1 MKKVTKFL
9 SILLLV
15 AMCMSLFGGSA
26 YAVELEGGNTSSSAP
41 TVVNDGVQL
50 NGDDTYLDG
59 GSSSGSTDLE
69 ISEEPTIGG
78 PILKAPLKPPVIS
91 GGEAEING
99 TQYETLEKALA
110 AAKSGDTIKFV
121 NNITSNS
128 PLTISTAVT
137 IDLNGL
143 TWNVNGGLT
152 VNAAVTVTDEGSA
165 KNGQLYMNSAV
176 NVNSTL
182 TFKNI
187 DLYADK
193 GFSVSAYG
201 KVEMK
206 DVHSKGDYNFFKGMN
221 SSQIL
226 IYSGTFEFNPA
237 GFIVPGT
244 IIEEDN
250 GNGAFIVKIDDA
262 STYEASIDGKFY
274 ETLQAA
280 FDAAY
285 NGATVYVI
293 QQTGDNELSDAA
305 LNDSKS
311 IILNLSGEDVVKGNI
326 TVTVG
331 STMTINNGRIGE
343 SVVNYGTLTVG
354 GNAEIANLRVK
365 GGAAYNNG
373 KLDVLNI
380 DNGSFYMSDNNARI
394 GAINVYNKPSLAI
407 SGGTVGNISENTANA
422 PKLVTGGTWGSEN
435 VSGYV
440 AEGYEAKQE
449 RVDEWIV
456 KAKGAAPVVPT
467 PTPGIP
473 TTPPSPTG
481 APVSATIT
489 LDNGDNGTR
498 AYQYN
503 QLGNNNPALRFTANP
518 AGNVTYV
525 TAYTASGAQTLI
537 EGTHYSYNRQ
547 NGQILLYSTY
557 VESIKAQ
564 TVTLYF
570 YFSGETNPAS
580 ATVYVVP
587 YYSLNTS
594 SYTRSSGS
602 AVYFTLS
609 TGSAYGYRYGTSAE
623 FSKAT
628 ALPAGSYSETQSGS
642 YTTLRFT
649 NSFLDSL
656 ANGSYY
662 FFYVLDNNNTRVCMN
677 SGNSALRI
685 SGSGSPV
692 VPPTIDDY
700 MVDYISGIDSWY
712 SGDEKL
718 GFRIQPGIASK
729 GGIAV
734 DGYKVPGEDY
744 VDRGTGLIYLG
755 INYLNDLAT
764 GWHTLTVYYDE
775 MFQNP
780 NRSIQFYV
788 GPSLKAVDT
797 DKHVINSSKDLK
809 FVCSDTIDPKN
820 VRVGSGNGWLEEGN
834 QFTISGNGRYIT
846 LKAKFLNA
854 RTAGETYTLNVKTT
868 SGEWT
873 SCNFRILTTA
883 QAASSPRTGDNSNIG
898 LWLVFMAVSGG
909 AVAVALPKLKK
920 GKD

>member
-26 YAVELEGGNTSSSAP
+26 YALELGGNDSSSAP
-41 TVVNDGVQL
+41 TAEDNGVQL
-50 NGDDTYLDG
+50 NGGDAYLDG
-59 GSSSGSTDLE
+59 GSSANAG
-69 ISEEPTIGG
+69 IGG
-78 PILKAPLKPPVIS
+78 LELGDIDTQSQRPDPVKPVTTGTIQI
-91 GGEAEING
+91 GD
-99 TQYETLEKALA
+99 TQYETLEAALA
-110 AAKSGDTIKFV
+110 AAKANDTIKLTAD
-121 NNITSNS
+121 ITTN
-128 PLTISTAVT
+128 TAVTVSTAVT
-137 IDLNGL
+137 MNI
-143 TWNVNGGLT
+143 NGGLN
-152 VNAAVTVTDEGSA
+152 VNAALTVTDSKSDG
-165 KNGQLYMNSAV
+165 KLYMNSAV
-176 NVNSTL
+176 NVNGYVLTL
-182 TFKNI
+182 NNL
-187 DLYADK
+187 DLYVK
-193 GFSVSAYG
+193 SSLNVYYNG
-201 KVEMK
+201 KIEMK
-206 DVHSKGDYNFFKGMN
+206 SVYNTDFDFYKSGLT
-221 SSQIL
+221 SSQL
-226 IYSGTFEFNPA
+226 VIYSGGFKYNPEGFNA
-237 GFIVPGT
+237 VGT
-244 IIEEDN
+244 VIDSKSDKNGRFLVKVGSEE
-250 GNGAFIVKIDDA
+250 
-262 STYEASIDGKFY
+262 YEASINGTNYK
-274 ETLQAA
+274 TLQAA
-280 FDAAY
+280 FDAAKE
-285 NGATVYVI
+285 NDTVYVLM
-293 QQTGDNELSDAA
+293 QNGDNELSNAA
-305 LNDSKS
+305 LSNSKS
-311 IILNLSGEDVVKGNI
+311 ITLNLNNEIITKGDI
-326 TVTVG
+326 TVNAG
-331 STMTINNGRIGE
+331 STLTIVNGQIN
-343 SVVNYGTLTVG
+343 STVANYGTLTIS
-354 GNAEIANLRVK
+354 GNTEIATLRVK
-365 GGAAYNNG
+365 GGYVYNNG
-373 KLDVLNI
+373 KVTTMNI
-380 DNGSFYMSDNNARI
+380 DDGSVYMSDSNASI
-394 GAINVYNKPSLAI
+394 GTINVYNTPKLYI
-407 SGGTVGNISENTANA
+407 SGGTVTDITANTNA
-422 PKLVTGGTWGSEN
+422 NKTVTGGTWGSEN

-440 AEGYEAKQE
+440 AEGYEAKQQ
-449 RVDEWIV
+449 VIGTWV
-456 KAKGAAPVVPT
+456 VQAKGYVPVTPTPVPSNNPTPAPT
-467 PTPGIP
+467 PTGK
-473 TTPPSPTG
+473 
-481 APVSATIT
+481 PVNATIT
-489 LDNGDNGTR
+489 LDNGTR

-503 QLGNNNPALRFTANP
+503 QFGSSNPALRFTANP
-518 AGNVTYV
+518 AANVTSV
-525 TAYTASGAQTLI
+525 VAYTASGAQTLT

-564 TVTLYF
+564 TVSLYF

-587 YYSLNTS
+587 YYNLSTN
-594 SYTRSSGS
+594 SYTRSSGN
-602 AVYFTLS
+602 AVYFSLS
-609 TGSAYGYRYGTSAE
+609 TGSAHGYRYGTSTD
-623 FSKAT
+623 FSRST
-628 ALPAGSYSETQSGS
+628 ALPASCYSESQSGS

-677 SGNSALRI
+677 SGNALRI

-692 VPPTIDDY
+692 NPPVTDDY

-780 NRSIQFYV
+780 SRSIQFYV
-788 GPSLKAVDT
+788 GPSLKPVDT

-809 FVCSDTIDPKN
+809 FVCSDTIDPNN

>member
-41 TVVNDGVQL
+41 TAVNDGVQFG
-50 NGDDTYLDG
+50 GDDAYLDG
-59 GSSSGSTDLE
+59 GSSSGGSTDLE
-69 ISEEPTIGG
+69 ISEEPTSG
-78 PILKAPLKPPVIS
+78 PILKAPVKPPVTS

-137 IDLNGL
+137 IDLNDL
-143 TWNVNGGLT
+143 PWNVKGGLT
-152 VNAAVTVTDEGSA
+152 VNAAVTVTDKGSA
-165 KNGQLYMNSAV
+165 NDGQLYMNSVV

-206 DVHSKGDYNFFKGMN
+206 DVHSKGDYNFFKDMN

-244 IIEEDN
+244 IIEEN
-250 GNGAFIVKIDDA
+250 NGAFIVKIDEA

-293 QQTGDNELSDAA
+293 QQTGDNKLSDAA
-305 LNDSKS
+305 LNGSKN
-311 IILNLSGEDVVKGNI
+311 IILNLNNEEITAGNI
-326 TVTVG
+326 TVNTG
-331 STMTINNGRIGE
+331 STLTIMNGWIDQSIE
-343 SVVNYGTLTVG
+343 NHGTLTVS
-354 GNAEIANLRVK
+354 GNAKVATLRVN
-365 GGAAYNNG
+365 GGAAYING
-373 KLDVLNI
+373 KVDTLNT
-380 DNGSFYMSDNNARI
+380 DDGSTYMSDSNASI
-394 GAINVYNKPSLAI
+394 GEINVYSKPNLYI
-407 SGGTVGNISENTANA
+407 SGGTVGNISENTTGA
-422 PKLVTGGTWGSEN
+422 PKLVTGGTWGN
-435 VSGYV
+435 KYVSGYV
-440 AEGYEAKQE
+440 ADGYEAVQE
-449 RVDEWIV
+449 RVGEWIV

-489 LDNGDNGTR
+489 LDNGTR

-503 QLGNNNPALRFTANP
+503 QLGKNNPTLRFTANP

-557 VESIKAQ
+557 VEGIKAQ

-609 TGSAYGYRYGTSAE
+609 TGSAYGYRYGTSAD

-677 SGNSALRI
+677 SGSSALRI

-764 GWHTLTVYYDE
+764 GWHTLTVYYDT

-820 VRVGSGNGWLEEGN
+820 VRVGSGNGWLEEGS

>member
-59 GSSSGSTDLE
+59 GSSGSTDLE
-69 ISEEPTIGG
+69 ISEEPTIG
-78 PILKAPLKPPVIS
+78 PILKAPVKPPVIS

-250 GNGAFIVKIDDA
+250 TNHTFLVKIDDA
-262 STYEASIDGKFY
+262 SKYEASIDGKFY

-293 QQTGDNELSDAA
+293 QQTGDNKLSDAT
-305 LNDSKS
+305 LNGSKN
-311 IILNLSGEDVVKGNI
+311 IILNLNNEEITAGNI
-326 TVTVG
+326 TVNTG
-331 STMTINNGRIGE
+331 STLTIMNGWIDQSIE
-343 SVVNYGTLTVG
+343 NHGTLTVS
-354 GNAEIANLRVK
+354 GNAKVATLRVK
-365 GGAAYNNG
+365 GGAAYING
-373 KLDVLNI
+373 KVDTLNT
-380 DNGSFYMSDNNARI
+380 DDGSTYMSDSNASI
-394 GAINVYNKPSLAI
+394 GEINVYSKPNLYI
-407 SGGTVGNISENTANA
+407 SGGTVNKITANNTNA
-422 PKLVTGGTWGSEN
+422 PKTVTGGTWGSEN

-489 LDNGDNGTR
+489 LDNGTR

-609 TGSAYGYRYGTSAE
+609 TGSAYGYRYGTSAD
-623 FSKAT
+623 FYKAT

-677 SGNSALRI
+677 SGSSALRI

-909 AVAVALPKLKK
+909 AVAVALPKLRK

>member
-26 YAVELEGGNTSSSAP
+26 YAMELEGGNTSSSAP

-69 ISEEPTIGG
+69 ISEEPTIG
-78 PILKAPLKPPVIS
+78 PILKAPVKPPVIS

-110 AAKSGDTIKFV
+110 AAKANDTIKLTES
-121 NNITSNS
+121 ITTN
-128 PLTISTAVT
+128 TAVTVSTAVT
-137 IDLNGL
+137 IDLNGN
-143 TWNVNGGLT
+143 TWNINGGLN
-152 VNAAVTVTDEGSA
+152 VNAALTVTDGLTDG
-165 KNGQLYMNSAV
+165 KLYMNSAV
-176 NVNSTL
+176 NVNGYVLTL
-182 TFKNI
+182 NNL
-187 DLYADK
+187 DLYVK
-193 GFSVSAYG
+193 SSLNVYNNG
-201 KVEMK
+201 KIEMK
-206 DVHSKGDYNFFKGMN
+206 SVYNNDFDFSKSGLT
-221 SSQIL
+221 SSQL
-226 IYSGTFEFNPA
+226 VIYSGGFRFNPEDFKA
-237 GFIVPGT
+237 VGT
-244 IIEEDN
+244 VVEQDKDN
-250 GNGAFIVKIDDA
+250 HRFLVKVGSAKYQASVNG
-262 STYEASIDGKFY
+262 TNY

-280 FDAAY
+280 FDAA
-285 NGATVYVI
+285 NNNETVYVLM
-293 QQTGDNELSDAA
+293 QTGDNKLSDAT
-305 LNDSKS
+305 LNGSKN
-311 IILNLSGEDVVKGNI
+311 IILNLNNEEITAGNI
-326 TVTVG
+326 TVNTG
-331 STMTINNGRIGE
+331 STLTIMNGWIDQSIE
-343 SVVNYGTLTVG
+343 NHGTLTVS
-354 GNAEIANLRVK
+354 GNAKVATLRVK
-365 GGAAYNNG
+365 GGAAYING
-373 KLDVLNI
+373 KVDTLNT
-380 DNGSFYMSDNNARI
+380 DDGSTYMSDSNASI
-394 GAINVYNKPSLAI
+394 GEINVYSKPNLYI
-407 SGGTVGNISENTANA
+407 SGGTVGKISANNTNA
-422 PKLVTGGTWGSEN
+422 PKTVTGGTWGSEN

-489 LDNGDNGTR
+489 LDNGTR

-557 VESIKAQ
+557 VEGIKAQ

-662 FFYVLDNNNTRVCMN
+662 FFYVLDNNNTRVPMN
-677 SGNSALRI
+677 SGSSALRI

>member
-41 TVVNDGVQL
+41 TVVNDGVQFG
-50 NGDDTYLDG
+50 GDDTYLDG
-59 GSSSGSTDLE
+59 GSSGGSTDLE
-69 ISEEPTIGG
+69 ISEEPTIG
-78 PILKAPLKPPVIS
+78 PILKAPVKPPVIS

-137 IDLNGL
+137 IDLNDL

-152 VNAAVTVTDEGSA
+152 VNAAVTVTDKGSA
-165 KNGQLYMNSAV
+165 NDGQLYMNSVV

-206 DVHSKGDYNFFKGMN
+206 DVHSKGDYNFFKDMN
-221 SSQIL
+221 ASQIL

-244 IIEEDN
+244 IIEEN
-250 GNGAFIVKIDDA
+250 NGAFIVKIDEA
-262 STYEASIDGKFY
+262 NTYEASIDGKFY

-293 QQTGDNELSDAA
+293 RQTGNTDLSDAA
-305 LNDSKS
+305 LNGSKN
-311 IILNLSGEDVVKGNI
+311 IILNLNNEEITAGNI
-326 TVTVG
+326 TVNTG
-331 STMTINNGRIGE
+331 STLTIMNGWIDQSIE
-343 SVVNYGTLTVG
+343 NHGTLTVS
-354 GNAEIANLRVK
+354 GNAKVATLRVK
-365 GGAAYNNG
+365 GGAAYING
-373 KLDVLNI
+373 KVDTLNT
-380 DNGSFYMSDNNARI
+380 DDGSTYMSDSNASI
-394 GAINVYNKPSLAI
+394 GEINVYSKPNLYI
-407 SGGTVGNISENTANA
+407 SGGTVGKISANTTGA
-422 PKLVTGGTWGSEN
+422 PKLVTGGTWKDGN

-440 AEGYEAKQE
+440 ADGYEAVQE
-449 RVDEWIV
+449 RVGEWIV

-489 LDNGDNGTR
+489 LDNGTR

-557 VESIKAQ
+557 VEGIKAQ

-609 TGSAYGYRYGTSAE
+609 TGSAYGYRYGTSAD

-677 SGNSALRI
+677 SGSSALRI

>member
-26 YAVELEGGNTSSSAP
+26 YALEMGGNDSSSAP
-41 TVVNDGVQL
+41 TAVNDGVQFG
-50 NGDDTYLDG
+50 GDDAYLDG

-69 ISEEPTIGG
+69 ISEEPTSGG
-78 PILKAPLKPPVIS
+78 PILKAPVKPPVIS

-137 IDLNGL
+137 IDLNDL

-152 VNAAVTVTDEGSA
+152 VNAAVTVTDKGSA
-165 KNGQLYMNSAV
+165 NDGQLYMNSVV

-206 DVHSKGDYNFFKGMN
+206 DVHSKGDYNFFKDMN

-244 IIEEDN
+244 IIEEN
-250 GNGAFIVKIDDA
+250 NGAFLVKIDEA

-293 QQTGDNELSDAA
+293 QQTGDNNLSDAA
-305 LNDSKS
+305 LNGSKN
-311 IILNLSGEDVVKGNI
+311 IVLNLNNEEITAGNI
-326 TVTVG
+326 TVNTG
-331 STMTINNGRIGE
+331 STLTIMNGWIDQSIE
-343 SVVNYGTLTVG
+343 NHGTLTVS
-354 GNAEIANLRVK
+354 GNAKVATLRVK
-365 GGAAYNNG
+365 GGAAYING
-373 KLDVLNI
+373 KVDILNT
-380 DNGSFYMSDNNARI
+380 DDGSTYMSDSNASI
-394 GAINVYNKPSLAI
+394 GEINVYSKPKLYI
-407 SGGTVGNISENTANA
+407 SGGTVGKISANTTGA
-422 PKLVTGGTWGSEN
+422 PKLVTGGTWKDGN

-440 AEGYEAKQE
+440 ADGYEAVQE
-449 RVDEWIV
+449 RVGEWII

-489 LDNGDNGTR
+489 LDNGTR

-503 QLGNNNPALRFTANP
+503 QLGNNNPTLRFTANP
-518 AGNVTYV
+518 AGNVTNV

-557 VESIKAQ
+557 VEGIKAQ

-602 AVYFTLS
+602 PVYFTLS
-609 TGSAYGYRYGTSAE
+609 TGSAYGYRYGTSAD
-623 FSKAT
+623 FSRAT

-677 SGNSALRI
+677 SGSSALRI

-718 GFRIQPGIASK
+718 GFRIQPNIGK
-729 GGIAV
+729 NGGIAV

-775 MFQNP
+775 LFQNP

-820 VRVGSGNGWLEEGN
+820 VRVGSGNGWLEEGS

>member
-26 YAVELEGGNTSSSAP
+26 YALELGGNNSSSAP
-41 TVVNDGVQL
+41 TAVNDGVQFG
-50 NGDDTYLDG
+50 GDDAYLDG

-69 ISEEPTIGG
+69 ISEEPTIG
-78 PILKAPLKPPVIS
+78 PILKAPVMPPVPS

-137 IDLNGL
+137 IDLNDL

-152 VNAAVTVTDEGSA
+152 VNAAVTVTDKGSA
-165 KNGQLYMNSAV
+165 NDGQLYMNSDV

-206 DVHSKGDYNFFKGMN
+206 DVHSKGDYNFFKDMN

-244 IIEEDN
+244 IIEEN
-250 GNGAFIVKIDDA
+250 SGAFLVKIDEA

-274 ETLQAA
+274 KTLQAA

-293 QQTGDNELSDAA
+293 QQTGDNKLSDAA
-305 LNDSKS
+305 LNGSKN
-311 IILNLSGEDVVKGNI
+311 IILNLSNEEITAGNI
-326 TVTVG
+326 TVNTG
-331 STMTINNGRIGE
+331 STLTIMNGWIDQSIE
-343 SVVNYGTLTVG
+343 NHGTLTVS
-354 GNAEIANLRVK
+354 GNAKVATLRVK
-365 GGAAYNNG
+365 GGAAYING
-373 KLDVLNI
+373 KVDILNT
-380 DNGSFYMSDNNARI
+380 DDGSTYMSDSNASI
-394 GAINVYNKPSLAI
+394 GEINVYSKPNLYI
-407 SGGTVGNISENTANA
+407 SGGTVGKISANTTGA
-422 PKLVTGGTWGSEN
+422 PKLVTGGTWNDGN

-440 AEGYEAKQE
+440 ADGYEAVQE
-449 RVDEWIV
+449 RVGEWIV

-489 LDNGDNGTR
+489 LDNGTR

-503 QLGNNNPALRFTANP
+503 QLGNNNPTLRFTANP

-557 VESIKAQ
+557 VEGIKAQ

-609 TGSAYGYRYGTSAE
+609 TGSAYGYRYGTSAD

-677 SGNSALRI
+677 SGSSALRI

-718 GFRIQPGIASK
+718 GFRIQPNIGK
-729 GGIAV
+729 NGGIAV

-755 INYLNDLAT
+755 INYLNDLST
-764 GWHTLTVYYDE
+764 GWHTLTVYYDT
-775 MFQNP
+775 MFKNP

-820 VRVGSGNGWLEEGN
+820 VRVGSGNGWLEEGS

-868 SGEWT
+868 SGVWT

>member
-26 YAVELEGGNTSSSAP
+26 YALEMGGNDSSSAP
-41 TVVNDGVQL
+41 TAVNDGVQFG
-50 NGDDTYLDG
+50 GDDAYLDG

-69 ISEEPTIGG
+69 ISEEPTIG
-78 PILKAPLKPPVIS
+78 PILKAPVKPPVPS

-137 IDLNGL
+137 IDLNDL

-152 VNAAVTVTDEGSA
+152 VNAAVTVTDKGFA
-165 KNGQLYMNSAV
+165 NDGQLYMNSVV

-206 DVHSKGDYNFFKGMN
+206 DVHSKGDYNFFKDMN

-250 GNGAFIVKIDDA
+250 SNDTFLVKIDDA

-274 ETLQAA
+274 KTLQAA

-293 QQTGDNELSDAA
+293 QQTGDNKLSDAA
-305 LNDSKS
+305 LNGSKN
-311 IILNLSGEDVVKGNI
+311 IILNLNNEKITAGNI
-326 TVTVG
+326 TVNTG
-331 STMTINNGRIGE
+331 STLTIMNGWIDQSIE
-343 SVVNYGTLTVG
+343 NHGTLTVS
-354 GNAEIANLRVK
+354 GNAKVATLRVK
-365 GGAAYNNG
+365 GGAAYING
-373 KLDVLNI
+373 KVDILNT
-380 DNGSFYMSDNNARI
+380 DDGSTYMSDSNASI
-394 GAINVYNKPSLAI
+394 GEINVYSKPNLYI
-407 SGGTVGNISENTANA
+407 SGGTVGKISANTTGA
-422 PKLVTGGTWGSEN
+422 PKLVTGGTWNDGN

-440 AEGYEAKQE
+440 ADGYEAVQE
-449 RVDEWIV
+449 RVGEWIV

-489 LDNGDNGTR
+489 LDNGTR

-503 QLGNNNPALRFTANP
+503 QLGNNNPTLRFTANP

-557 VESIKAQ
+557 VEGIKAQ

-609 TGSAYGYRYGTSAE
+609 TGSAYGYRYGTSAD

-677 SGNSALRI
+677 SGSSALRI

-718 GFRIQPGIASK
+718 GFRIQPNIGK
-729 GGIAV
+729 NGGIAV

-755 INYLNDLAT
+755 INYLNDLST
-764 GWHTLTVYYDE
+764 GWHTLTVYYDT

-820 VRVGSGNGWLEEGN
+820 VRVGSGNGWLEEGS

>member
-69 ISEEPTIGG
+69 ISEEPTIG
-78 PILKAPLKPPVIS
+78 PILKAPVKPPVIS

-137 IDLNGL
+137 IDLNDL

-152 VNAAVTVTDEGSA
+152 VNAAVTVTDKGSA
-165 KNGQLYMNSAV
+165 NDGQLYMNSVV

-206 DVHSKGDYNFFKGMN
+206 DVHSKGDYNFFKDMN
-221 SSQIL
+221 ASQIL

-237 GFIVPGT
+237 SFIVPGT
-244 IIEEDN
+244 IIEEN
-250 GNGAFIVKIDDA
+250 NGAFIVKIDEA
-262 STYEASIDGKFY
+262 NTYEASIDGKFY

-293 QQTGDNELSDAA
+293 RQTGNTDLSDAA
-305 LNDSKS
+305 LNGSKN
-311 IILNLSGEDVVKGNI
+311 IILNLNNEEITAGNI
-326 TVTVG
+326 TVNTG
-331 STMTINNGRIGE
+331 STLTIMNGWIDQSIE
-343 SVVNYGTLTVG
+343 NHGTLTVS
-354 GNAEIANLRVK
+354 GNAKVATLRVK
-365 GGAAYNNG
+365 GGAAYING
-373 KLDVLNI
+373 KVDTLNT
-380 DNGSFYMSDNNARI
+380 DDGSTYMSDSNASI
-394 GAINVYNKPSLAI
+394 GEINVYSKPNLYI
-407 SGGTVGNISENTANA
+407 SGGTVGKISANTTGA
-422 PKLVTGGTWGSEN
+422 PKLVTGGTWKDGN

-440 AEGYEAKQE
+440 ADGYEAVQE
-449 RVDEWIV
+449 RVGEWIV

-489 LDNGDNGTR
+489 LDNGTR

-609 TGSAYGYRYGTSAE
+609 TGSAYGYRYGTSAD
-623 FSKAT
+623 FYKAT

-677 SGNSALRI
+677 SGSSALRI

>member
-78 PILKAPLKPPVIS
+78 PILKAPVKPPVIS

-110 AAKSGDTIKFV
+110 AAKANDTIKLTES
-121 NNITSNS
+121 ITTN
-128 PLTISTAVT
+128 TAVTVSTAVT
-137 IDLNGL
+137 IDLNGN
-143 TWNVNGGLT
+143 TWNINGGLN
-152 VNAAVTVTDEGSA
+152 VNAALTVTDGLTDG
-165 KNGQLYMNSAV
+165 KLYMNSAV
-176 NVNSTL
+176 NVNGYVLTL
-182 TFKNI
+182 NNL
-187 DLYADK
+187 DLYVK
-193 GFSVSAYG
+193 SSLNVYNNG
-201 KVEMK
+201 KIEMK
-206 DVHSKGDYNFFKGMN
+206 SVYNNDFDFSNSGLT
-221 SSQIL
+221 SSQL
-226 IYSGTFEFNPA
+226 VIYSGGFRFNPEDFKA
-237 GFIVPGT
+237 VGT
-244 IIEEDN
+244 VVEQDKDN
-250 GNGAFIVKIDDA
+250 KRFLVKVGSAKYQASVNG
-262 STYEASIDGKFY
+262 TNY

-280 FDAAY
+280 FDAA
-285 NGATVYVI
+285 NNNETVYVLM
-293 QQTGDNELSDAA
+293 QTGDNKLSDAT
-305 LNDSKS
+305 LNGSKN
-311 IILNLSGEDVVKGNI
+311 IILNLNNEEITAGNI
-326 TVTVG
+326 TVNTG
-331 STMTINNGRIGE
+331 STLTIMNGWIDQSIE
-343 SVVNYGTLTVG
+343 NHGTLTVS
-354 GNAEIANLRVK
+354 GNAKVATLRVK
-365 GGAAYNNG
+365 GGAAYING
-373 KLDVLNI
+373 KVDTLNT
-380 DNGSFYMSDNNARI
+380 DDGSTYMSDSNASI
-394 GAINVYNKPSLAI
+394 GEINVYSKPNLYI
-407 SGGTVGNISENTANA
+407 SGGTVNKITANNTNA
-422 PKLVTGGTWGSEN
+422 PKTVTGGTWGSEN

-489 LDNGDNGTR
+489 LDNGTR

-609 TGSAYGYRYGTSAE
+609 TGSAYGYRYGTSAD
-623 FSKAT
+623 FYKAT

-677 SGNSALRI
+677 SGSSALRI

>member
-59 GSSSGSTDLE
+59 GSSGSTDLE
-69 ISEEPTIGG
+69 ISEEPTIG
-78 PILKAPLKPPVIS
+78 PILKAPVKPPVIS

-110 AAKSGDTIKFV
+110 AAKANDTIKLTES
-121 NNITSNS
+121 ITTN
-128 PLTISTAVT
+128 TAVTVSTAVT
-137 IDLNGL
+137 IDLNGN
-143 TWNVNGGLT
+143 TWNINGGLN
-152 VNAAVTVTDEGSA
+152 VNAALTVTDGLTDG
-165 KNGQLYMNSAV
+165 KLYMNSAV
-176 NVNSTL
+176 NVNGYVLTL
-182 TFKNI
+182 NNL
-187 DLYADK
+187 DLYVK
-193 GFSVSAYG
+193 SSLNVYYNG
-201 KVEMK
+201 KIEMK
-206 DVHSKGDYNFFKGMN
+206 SVYNNDFDFSKSGLT
-221 SSQIL
+221 SSQL
-226 IYSGTFEFNPA
+226 VIYSGGFRFNPEDFKA
-237 GFIVPGT
+237 VGT
-244 IIEEDN
+244 VVEQDKDN
-250 GNGAFIVKIDDA
+250 NRFLVKVGSAKYQASVNG
-262 STYEASIDGKFY
+262 TNY

-280 FDAAY
+280 FDAAK
-285 NGATVYVI
+285 NNETVYVLM
-293 QQTGDNELSDAA
+293 QTGDNKLSDAT
-305 LNDSKS
+305 LNGSKN
-311 IILNLSGEDVVKGNI
+311 IILNLNNEEITAGNI
-326 TVTVG
+326 TVNTG
-331 STMTINNGRIGE
+331 STLTIMNGWIDQSIE
-343 SVVNYGTLTVG
+343 NHGTLTVS
-354 GNAEIANLRVK
+354 GNAKVATLRVK
-365 GGAAYNNG
+365 GGAAYING
-373 KLDVLNI
+373 KVDTLNT
-380 DNGSFYMSDNNARI
+380 DDGSTYMSDSNASI
-394 GAINVYNKPSLAI
+394 GEINVYSKPNLYI
-407 SGGTVGNISENTANA
+407 SGGTVNKITANNTNA
-422 PKLVTGGTWGSEN
+422 PKTVTGGTWGSEN

-489 LDNGDNGTR
+489 LDNGTR

-609 TGSAYGYRYGTSAE
+609 TGSAYGYRYGTSAD
-623 FSKAT
+623 FYKAT

-677 SGNSALRI
+677 SGSSALRI

>member
-69 ISEEPTIGG
+69 ISEEPTIG
-78 PILKAPLKPPVIS
+78 PILKAPVKPPVIS

-244 IIEEDN
+244 IIEEN
-250 GNGAFIVKIDDA
+250 SGAFLVKIDEA
-262 STYEASIDGKFY
+262 GTYEASIDGKFY
-274 ETLQAA
+274 KTLQAA

-331 STMTINNGRIGE
+331 STMTISNGRISE

-373 KLDVLNI
+373 ELDVLNI

-394 GAINVYNKPSLAI
+394 GDINVYNKPSLVI
-407 SGGTVGNISENTANA
+407 SGGTVGSISENNANA
-422 PKLVTGGTWGSEN
+422 PKLVTGGTWGNEY

-440 AEGYEAKQE
+440 ADGYEAVQE
-449 RVDEWIV
+449 RVGEWIV

-489 LDNGDNGTR
+489 LDNGTR

-503 QLGNNNPALRFTANP
+503 QLGKNNPALRFTANP

-609 TGSAYGYRYGTSAE
+609 TGSAYGYRYGTSAD
-623 FSKAT
+623 FYKAT

-677 SGNSALRI
+677 SGSSALRI

-909 AVAVALPKLKK
+909 AVAVALPKLRK

>member
-26 YAVELEGGNTSSSAP
+26 YAFELDGNDSSSAP
-41 TVVNDGVQL
+41 TAVKDGVQFG
-50 NGDDTYLDG
+50 GDDAYLDG
-59 GSSSGSTDLE
+59 GSSGSTDLE
-69 ISEEPTIGG
+69 ISEEPTSG
-78 PILKAPLKPPVIS
+78 PILKASVKPPVTS

-110 AAKSGDTIKFV
+110 AAKSGDTIKFI

-137 IDLNGL
+137 IDLNDL

-165 KNGQLYMNSAV
+165 KNGQLYMNSVV

-206 DVHSKGDYNFFKGMN
+206 DVHSKGDYNFFKDMN

-244 IIEEDN
+244 IIEEN
-250 GNGAFIVKIDDA
+250 NGAFIVKIDEA

-293 QQTGDNELSDAA
+293 QQTGDTNLSDAA
-305 LNDSKS
+305 LNGSKN
-311 IILNLSGEDVVKGNI
+311 IILNLNNEEITAGNI
-326 TVTVG
+326 TVNTG
-331 STMTINNGRIGE
+331 STLTIMNGWIDQSIE
-343 SVVNYGTLTVG
+343 NHGTLTVS
-354 GNAEIANLRVK
+354 GNAKVATLRVK
-365 GGAAYNNG
+365 GGAAYING
-373 KLDVLNI
+373 KVDTLNT
-380 DNGSFYMSDNNARI
+380 DDGSTYMSDSNASI
-394 GAINVYNKPSLAI
+394 GEINVYSKPNLYI
-407 SGGTVGNISENTANA
+407 SGGTVGKISANTTGA
-422 PKLVTGGTWGSEN
+422 PKLVTGGTWKDGN

-440 AEGYEAKQE
+440 ADSYEAAQE
-449 RVDEWIV
+449 VAGEWIV

-489 LDNGDNGTR
+489 LDNGTR

-503 QLGNNNPALRFTANP
+503 QLGKNNPTLRFTANP

-557 VESIKAQ
+557 VEGIKAQ

-602 AVYFTLS
+602 TVYFTLS
-609 TGSAYGYRYGTSAE
+609 TGSAYGYRYGTSAD

-677 SGNSALRI
+677 SGSSALRI

-718 GFRIQPGIASK
+718 GFRIQPNIGK
-729 GGIAV
+729 NGGIAV

-764 GWHTLTVYYDE
+764 GWHTLTVYYDT

-820 VRVGSGNGWLEEGN
+820 VRVGSGNGWLEEGS

>member
-244 IIEEDN
+244 IIEEN
-250 GNGAFIVKIDDA
+250 SGAFLVKIDDA
-262 STYEASIDGKFY
+262 SKYEASIDGKFY

-293 QQTGDNELSDAA
+293 RQTGNTDLSDAA
-305 LNDSKS
+305 LNGSKN
-311 IILNLSGEDVVKGNI
+311 IILNLNNEEITAGNI
-326 TVTVG
+326 TVNTG
-331 STMTINNGRIGE
+331 STLTIMNGWIDQSIE
-343 SVVNYGTLTVG
+343 NHGTLTVS
-354 GNAEIANLRVK
+354 GNAKVATLRVK
-365 GGAAYNNG
+365 GGAAYING
-373 KLDVLNI
+373 KVDTLNT
-380 DNGSFYMSDNNARI
+380 DDGSTYMSDSNASI
-394 GAINVYNKPSLAI
+394 GEINVYSKPNLYI
-407 SGGTVGNISENTANA
+407 SGGTVGKISANNTNA
-422 PKLVTGGTWGSEN
+422 PKTVTGGTWGSEN

-489 LDNGDNGTR
+489 LDNGTR

-609 TGSAYGYRYGTSAE
+609 TGSAYGYRYGTSAD
-623 FSKAT
+623 FYKAT

-677 SGNSALRI
+677 SGSSALRI

>member
-69 ISEEPTIGG
+69 ISEEPTIG
-78 PILKAPLKPPVIS
+78 PILKAPVKPPVIS

-137 IDLNGL
+137 IDLNDL

-152 VNAAVTVTDEGSA
+152 VNAAVTVTDKGSA
-165 KNGQLYMNSAV
+165 NDGQLYMNSVV

-206 DVHSKGDYNFFKGMN
+206 DVHSKGDYNFFKDMN
-221 SSQIL
+221 ASQIL

-237 GFIVPGT
+237 SFIVPGT
-244 IIEEDN
+244 IIEEN
-250 GNGAFIVKIDDA
+250 NGAFIVKIDEA
-262 STYEASIDGKFY
+262 NTYEASIDGKFY

-293 QQTGDNELSDAA
+293 RQTGNTDLSDAA
-305 LNDSKS
+305 LNGSKN
-311 IILNLSGEDVVKGNI
+311 IILNLNNEEITAGNI
-326 TVTVG
+326 TVNTG
-331 STMTINNGRIGE
+331 STLTIMNGWIDQSIE
-343 SVVNYGTLTVG
+343 NHGTLTVS
-354 GNAEIANLRVK
+354 GNAKVATLRVK
-365 GGAAYNNG
+365 GGAAYING
-373 KLDVLNI
+373 KVDTLNT
-380 DNGSFYMSDNNARI
+380 DDGSTYMSDSNASI
-394 GAINVYNKPSLAI
+394 GEINVYSKPNLYI
-407 SGGTVGNISENTANA
+407 SGGTVGKISANTTGA
-422 PKLVTGGTWGSEN
+422 PKLVTGGTWKDGN

-440 AEGYEAKQE
+440 ADGYEAVQE
-449 RVDEWIV
+449 RVGEWIV

-489 LDNGDNGTR
+489 LDNGTR

-677 SGNSALRI
+677 SGSSALRI

>member
-69 ISEEPTIGG
+69 ISEEPTIG
-78 PILKAPLKPPVIS
+78 PILKAPVKPPVIS

-137 IDLNGL
+137 IDLNDL

-152 VNAAVTVTDEGSA
+152 VNAAVTVTDKGSA
-165 KNGQLYMNSAV
+165 NDGQLYMNSVV

-206 DVHSKGDYNFFKGMN
+206 DVHSKGDYNFFKDMN

-237 GFIVPGT
+237 SFIVPGT
-244 IIEEDN
+244 IIEEN
-250 GNGAFIVKIDDA
+250 NGAFIVKIDEA
-262 STYEASIDGKFY
+262 NTYEASIDGKFY

-293 QQTGDNELSDAA
+293 RQTGNTDLSDAA
-305 LNDSKS
+305 LNGSKN
-311 IILNLSGEDVVKGNI
+311 IILNLNNEEITAGNI
-326 TVTVG
+326 TVNTG
-331 STMTINNGRIGE
+331 STLTIMNGWIDQSIE
-343 SVVNYGTLTVG
+343 NHGTLTVS
-354 GNAEIANLRVK
+354 GNAKVATLRVK
-365 GGAAYNNG
+365 GGAAYING
-373 KLDVLNI
+373 KVDTLNT
-380 DNGSFYMSDNNARI
+380 DDGSTYMSDSNASI
-394 GAINVYNKPSLAI
+394 GEINVYSKPNLYI
-407 SGGTVGNISENTANA
+407 SGGTVGKISANTTGA
-422 PKLVTGGTWGSEN
+422 PKLVTGGTWKDGN

-440 AEGYEAKQE
+440 ADGYEAVQE
-449 RVDEWIV
+449 RVGEWIV

-489 LDNGDNGTR
+489 LDNGTR

-609 TGSAYGYRYGTSAE
+609 TGSAYGYRYGTSAD
-623 FSKAT
+623 FYKAT

-677 SGNSALRI
+677 SGSSALRI

>member
-59 GSSSGSTDLE
+59 GSSGSTDLE
-69 ISEEPTIGG
+69 ISEEPTIG
-78 PILKAPLKPPVIS
+78 PILKAPVKPPVIS

-110 AAKSGDTIKFV
+110 AAKANDTIKLTES
-121 NNITSNS
+121 ITTN
-128 PLTISTAVT
+128 TAVTVSTAVT
-137 IDLNGL
+137 IDLNGN
-143 TWNVNGGLT
+143 TWNINGGLN
-152 VNAAVTVTDEGSA
+152 VNAALTVTDGLTDG
-165 KNGQLYMNSAV
+165 KLYMNSAV
-176 NVNSTL
+176 NVNGYVLTL
-182 TFKNI
+182 NNL
-187 DLYADK
+187 DLYVK
-193 GFSVSAYG
+193 SSLNVYYNG
-201 KVEMK
+201 KIEMK
-206 DVHSKGDYNFFKGMN
+206 SVYNNDFDFSNSGLT
-221 SSQIL
+221 SSQL
-226 IYSGTFEFNPA
+226 VIYSGGFRFNPEDFKA
-237 GFIVPGT
+237 VGT
-244 IIEEDN
+244 VVEQDKDN
-250 GNGAFIVKIDDA
+250 NRFLVKVGSAKYQASVNG
-262 STYEASIDGKFY
+262 TNY

-280 FDAAY
+280 FDAAK
-285 NGATVYVI
+285 NNATVYVLM
-293 QQTGDNELSDAA
+293 QTGDNKLSDAT
-305 LNDSKS
+305 LNGSKN
-311 IILNLSGEDVVKGNI
+311 IILNLNNEEITAGNI
-326 TVTVG
+326 TVNTG
-331 STMTINNGRIGE
+331 STLTIMNGWIDQSIE
-343 SVVNYGTLTVG
+343 NHGTLTVS
-354 GNAEIANLRVK
+354 GNAKVATLRVK
-365 GGAAYNNG
+365 GGAAYING
-373 KLDVLNI
+373 KVDTLNT
-380 DNGSFYMSDNNARI
+380 DDGSTYMSDSNASI
-394 GAINVYNKPSLAI
+394 GEINVYSKPNLYI
-407 SGGTVGNISENTANA
+407 SGGTVNKITANNTNA
-422 PKLVTGGTWGSEN
+422 PKTVTGGTWGSEN

-489 LDNGDNGTR
+489 LDNGTR

-609 TGSAYGYRYGTSAE
+609 TGSAYGYRYGTSAD

-662 FFYVLDNNNTRVCMN
+662 FFYVLDNNNTRVPMN
-677 SGNSALRI
+677 SGSSALRI

>member
-26 YAVELEGGNTSSSAP
+26 YAMELEGGNTSSSAP

-69 ISEEPTIGG
+69 ISEEPTIG
-78 PILKAPLKPPVIS
+78 PILKAPVKPPVIS

-110 AAKSGDTIKFV
+110 AAKANDTIKLTES
-121 NNITSNS
+121 ITTN
-128 PLTISTAVT
+128 TAVTVSTAVT
-137 IDLNGL
+137 IDLNGN
-143 TWNVNGGLT
+143 TWNINGGLN
-152 VNAAVTVTDEGSA
+152 VNAALTVTDGLTDG
-165 KNGQLYMNSAV
+165 KLYMNSAV
-176 NVNSTL
+176 NVNGYVLTL
-182 TFKNI
+182 NNL
-187 DLYADK
+187 DLYVK
-193 GFSVSAYG
+193 SSLNVYNNG
-201 KVEMK
+201 KIEMK
-206 DVHSKGDYNFFKGMN
+206 SVYNNDFDFSKSGLT
-221 SSQIL
+221 SSQL
-226 IYSGTFEFNPA
+226 VIYSGGFRFNPEDFKA
-237 GFIVPGT
+237 VGT
-244 IIEEDN
+244 VVEQDKDN
-250 GNGAFIVKIDDA
+250 KRFLVKVGSAKYQASVNG
-262 STYEASIDGKFY
+262 TNY

-280 FDAAY
+280 FDAAK
-285 NGATVYVI
+285 NNETVYVLM
-293 QQTGDNELSDAA
+293 QTGDNKLSDAT
-305 LNDSKS
+305 LNGSKN
-311 IILNLSGEDVVKGNI
+311 IILNLNNEEITAGNI
-326 TVTVG
+326 TVNTG
-331 STMTINNGRIGE
+331 STLTIMNGWIDQSIE
-343 SVVNYGTLTVG
+343 NHGTLTVS
-354 GNAEIANLRVK
+354 GNAKVATLRVK
-365 GGAAYNNG
+365 GGAAYING
-373 KLDVLNI
+373 KVDTLNT
-380 DNGSFYMSDNNARI
+380 DDGSTYMSDSNASI
-394 GAINVYNKPSLAI
+394 GEINVYSKPNLYI
-407 SGGTVGNISENTANA
+407 SGGTVNKITANNTNA
-422 PKLVTGGTWGSEN
+422 PKTVTGGTWGSEN

-489 LDNGDNGTR
+489 LDNGTR

-677 SGNSALRI
+677 SGSSALRI

>member
-26 YAVELEGGNTSSSAP
+26 YAMELEGGNTSSSAP
-41 TVVNDGVQL
+41 TAVNDGVQFG
-50 NGDDTYLDG
+50 GDDAYLDG
-59 GSSSGSTDLE
+59 GSSGSTDLE
-69 ISEEPTIGG
+69 ISEEPTSG
-78 PILKAPLKPPVIS
+78 PILKAPVKPTVPS

-137 IDLNGL
+137 IDLNDL

-152 VNAAVTVTDEGSA
+152 VNAAVTVTDESSA
-165 KNGQLYMNSAV
+165 KNGQLYMNSVV

-244 IIEEDN
+244 IIEEN
-250 GNGAFIVKIDDA
+250 NGAFIVKIDEA

-293 QQTGDNELSDAA
+293 QQTGDNKLSDAA
-305 LNDSKS
+305 LNGSKN
-311 IILNLSGEDVVKGNI
+311 IILNLNNEEITAGNI
-326 TVTVG
+326 TVNTG
-331 STMTINNGRIGE
+331 STLTIMNGWIDQSIE
-343 SVVNYGTLTVG
+343 NHGTLTVS
-354 GNAEIANLRVK
+354 GNAKVATLRVK
-365 GGAAYNNG
+365 GGAAYING
-373 KLDVLNI
+373 KVDTLNT
-380 DNGSFYMSDNNARI
+380 DDGSTYMSDSNASI
-394 GAINVYNKPSLAI
+394 GEINVYSKPNLYI
-407 SGGTVGNISENTANA
+407 SGGTVGKISENTTGA
-422 PKLVTGGTWGSEN
+422 PKLVTGGTWKDGN

-440 AEGYEAKQE
+440 ADGYEAVQE
-449 RVDEWIV
+449 RVGEWIV

-489 LDNGDNGTR
+489 LDNGTR

-503 QLGNNNPALRFTANP
+503 QLGKNNPALRFTANP

-609 TGSAYGYRYGTSAE
+609 TGSAYGYRYGTSAD

-677 SGNSALRI
+677 SGSSALRI

-718 GFRIQPGIASK
+718 GFRIQPNIGK
-729 GGIAV
+729 NGGIAV
-734 DGYKVPGEDY
+734 DGYRVPGEDY

-764 GWHTLTVYYDE
+764 GWHTLTVYYDT

-820 VRVGSGNGWLEEGN
+820 VRVGSGNGWLEEGS

>member
-26 YAVELEGGNTSSSAP
+26 YALELGGNDSSSAP
-41 TVVNDGVQL
+41 TAVNDGVQFGGNDDL
-50 NGDDTYLDG
+50 YGDGSNSTNSSANGIEFGAVDTQNQVEPG
-59 GSSSGSTDLE
+59 KPTEGAAVKIGSTE
-69 ISEEPTIGG
+69 YT
-78 PILKAPLKPPVIS
+78 
-91 GGEAEING
+91 
-99 TQYETLEKALA
+99 TLEEAIA
-110 AAKSGDTIKFV
+110 AAKAGDTIVFMKDV
-121 NNITSNS
+121 KSTKAV
-128 PLTISTAVT
+128 TIPTAVT
-137 IDLNGL
+137 LDLNGKL
-143 TWNVNGGLT
+143 WIINAGLT
-152 VNAAVTVTDEGSA
+152 VNAAATITGDGEIELDSTI
-165 KNGQLYMNSAV
+165 AV
-176 NVNSTL
+176 YNNSTL
-182 TFKNI
+182 TIKNTTL
-187 DLYADK
+187 DATA
-193 GFSVSAYG
+193 GFVTYSG

-206 DVHSKGDYNFFKGMN
+206 NVVAVDGEYNFFTGMN
-221 SSQIL
+221 ASTL
-226 IYSGTFEFNPA
+226 LVYSGYFKFNPA
-237 GFIVPGT
+237 GFNAAGT
-244 IIEEDN
+244 VIEENEDLGFKAFNVKVGSTTYQASLN
-250 GNGAFIVKIDDA
+250 G
-262 STYEASIDGKFY
+262 SYY

-280 FDAAY
+280 FDAAKS
-285 NGATVYVI
+285 GETVYVLM
-293 QQTGDNELSDAA
+293 QDGDNVVSDAT
-305 LNDSKS
+305 LDGSKS
-311 IILNLSGEDVVKGNI
+311 IILNLNNEEITKGNI
-326 TVTVG
+326 TVKSG
-331 STMTINNGRIGE
+331 STLTIVNGWIDQ
-343 SVVNYGTLTVG
+343 SVANLGGTLTVS
-354 GNAEIANLRVK
+354 GNAKVGTVNVE
-365 GGAAYNNG
+365 GGSVYNNG
-373 KLDVLNI
+373 KIVALNI
-380 DNGSFYMSDNNARI
+380 NDGSFYMSDSNASVD
-394 GAINVYNKPSLAI
+394 AIAVARTPNLYI
-407 SGGTVGNISENTANA
+407 SGGTVADITANNTNA
-422 PKLVTGGTWGSEN
+422 PKTVTGGSWKSAN
-435 VSGYV
+435 VEGYV
-440 AEGYEAKQE
+440 KDGYEAKQE
-449 RVDEWIV
+449 VVGTWTV
-456 KAKGAAPVVPT
+456 QAKGFVPVTPTPAPTNNPIPAPT
-467 PTPGIP
+467 PTG
-473 TTPPSPTG
+473 T
-481 APVSATIT
+481 PVSATIT
-489 LDNGDNGTR
+489 LDGNAKYYT
-498 AYQYN
+498 YS
-503 QLGNNNPALRFTANP
+503 QLGSNNPALRFTANP

-525 TAYTASGAQTLI
+525 AAYTSTGMQNLI
-537 EGTHYSYNRQ
+537 ENTHYSYTRQ
-547 NGQILLYSTY
+547 NGQILLYSSFF
-557 VESIKAQ
+557 EGIKAQ

-570 YFSGETNPAS
+570 YFSGEANPAS

-587 YYSLNTS
+587 YYNLNTN

-602 AVYFTLS
+602 AVNFTLS
-609 TGSAYGYRYGTSAE
+609 TGSVYGYRYGTSTD
-623 FSKAT
+623 FSRSI
-628 ALPAGSYSETQSGS
+628 ALPASCYSESQSGS

-662 FFYVLDNNNTRVCMN
+662 FFYVLDNNSTRVCMN
-677 SGNSALRI
+677 SGNALRI

-692 VPPTIDDY
+692 NPPVTDDY

-755 INYLNDLAT
+755 INYLNNLAT
-764 GWHTLTVYYDE
+764 GWHTLTVYYDT
-775 MFQNP
+775 MFQDP

-788 GPSLKAVDT
+788 GPSLKPVDT

-809 FVCSDTIDPKN
+809 FVCSDTIDPNN

>member
-59 GSSSGSTDLE
+59 GSSGSTDLE
-69 ISEEPTIGG
+69 ISEEPTIG
-78 PILKAPLKPPVIS
+78 PILKAPVKPPVIS

-110 AAKSGDTIKFV
+110 AAKANDTIKLTES
-121 NNITSNS
+121 ITTN
-128 PLTISTAVT
+128 TAVTVSTAVT
-137 IDLNGL
+137 IDLNGN
-143 TWNVNGGLT
+143 TWNINGGLN
-152 VNAAVTVTDEGSA
+152 VNAALTVTDGLTDG
-165 KNGQLYMNSAV
+165 KLYMNSAV
-176 NVNSTL
+176 NVNGYVLTL
-182 TFKNI
+182 NNL
-187 DLYADK
+187 DLYVK
-193 GFSVSAYG
+193 SSLNVYYNG
-201 KVEMK
+201 KIEMK
-206 DVHSKGDYNFFKGMN
+206 SVYNNDFDFSKSGLT
-221 SSQIL
+221 SSQL
-226 IYSGTFEFNPA
+226 VIYSGGFRFNPEDFKA
-237 GFIVPGT
+237 VGT
-244 IIEEDN
+244 VVEQDKDN
-250 GNGAFIVKIDDA
+250 NRFLVKVGSAKYQASVNG
-262 STYEASIDGKFY
+262 TNY

-280 FDAAY
+280 FDAAK
-285 NGATVYVI
+285 NNETVYVLM
-293 QQTGDNELSDAA
+293 QTGDNKLSDAT
-305 LNDSKS
+305 LNGSKN
-311 IILNLSGEDVVKGNI
+311 IILNLNNEEITAGNI
-326 TVTVG
+326 TVNTG
-331 STMTINNGRIGE
+331 STLTIMNGWIDQSIE
-343 SVVNYGTLTVG
+343 NHGTLTVS
-354 GNAEIANLRVK
+354 GNAKVATLRVK
-365 GGAAYNNG
+365 GGAAYING
-373 KLDVLNI
+373 KVDTLNT
-380 DNGSFYMSDNNARI
+380 DDGSTYMSDSNASI
-394 GAINVYNKPSLAI
+394 GEINVYSKPNLYI
-407 SGGTVGNISENTANA
+407 SGGTVNKITANNTNA
-422 PKLVTGGTWGSEN
+422 PKTVTGGTWGSEN

-489 LDNGDNGTR
+489 LDNGTR

-609 TGSAYGYRYGTSAE
+609 TGSAYGYRYGTSAD
-623 FSKAT
+623 FYKAT

>member
-1 MKKVTKFL
+1 M
-9 SILLLV
+9 
-15 AMCMSLFGGSA
+15 
-26 YAVELEGGNTSSSAP
+26 
-41 TVVNDGVQL
+41 
-50 NGDDTYLDG
+50 
-59 GSSSGSTDLE
+59 
-69 ISEEPTIGG
+69 
-78 PILKAPLKPPVIS
+78 
-91 GGEAEING
+91 
-99 TQYETLEKALA
+99 
-110 AAKSGDTIKFV
+110 
-121 NNITSNS
+121 
-128 PLTISTAVT
+128 
-137 IDLNGL
+137 
-143 TWNVNGGLT
+143 
-152 VNAAVTVTDEGSA
+152 NAAVTVTDEGSA
-165 KNGQLYMNSAV
+165 KNGQLYMNSVV

-206 DVHSKGDYNFFKGMN
+206 DVHSKGDYNFFKDMN

-244 IIEEDN
+244 IIEEN
-250 GNGAFIVKIDDA
+250 NGAFIVKIDEA

-293 QQTGDNELSDAA
+293 QQTGDTKLSDAA
-305 LNDSKS
+305 LNGSKN
-311 IILNLSGEDVVKGNI
+311 IILNLNNEEITAGNI
-326 TVTVG
+326 TVNTG
-331 STMTINNGRIGE
+331 STLTIMNGWIDQSIE
-343 SVVNYGTLTVG
+343 NHGTLTVS
-354 GNAEIANLRVK
+354 GNAKVATLRVK
-365 GGAAYNNG
+365 GGAAYING
-373 KLDVLNI
+373 KVDTLNT
-380 DNGSFYMSDNNARI
+380 DDGSTYMSDSNASI
-394 GAINVYNKPSLAI
+394 GEINVYSKPNLYI
-407 SGGTVGNISENTANA
+407 SGGTVGKISANTTGA
-422 PKLVTGGTWGSEN
+422 PKLVTGGTWKDGN

-440 AEGYEAKQE
+440 ADSYEAAQE
-449 RVDEWIV
+449 VAGEWIV

-489 LDNGDNGTR
+489 LDNGTR

-503 QLGNNNPALRFTANP
+503 QLGKNNPTLRFTANP

-557 VESIKAQ
+557 VEGIKAQ

-602 AVYFTLS
+602 TVYFTLS
-609 TGSAYGYRYGTSAE
+609 TGSAYGYRYGTSAD

-677 SGNSALRI
+677 SGSSALRI

-718 GFRIQPGIASK
+718 GFRIQPNIGK
-729 GGIAV
+729 NGGIAV

-764 GWHTLTVYYDE
+764 GWHTLTVYYDT

-820 VRVGSGNGWLEEGN
+820 VRVGSGNGWLEEGS

>member
-41 TVVNDGVQL
+41 TVVNDGVQFG
-50 NGDDTYLDG
+50 GDDTYLDG
-59 GSSSGSTDLE
+59 GSSGGSTDLE
-69 ISEEPTIGG
+69 ISEEPTIG
-78 PILKAPLKPPVIS
+78 PILKAPVKPPVIS

-137 IDLNGL
+137 IDLNDL

-152 VNAAVTVTDEGSA
+152 VNAAVTVTDKGSA
-165 KNGQLYMNSAV
+165 NDGQLYMNSAV

-244 IIEEDN
+244 IIEEN
-250 GNGAFIVKIDDA
+250 SGAFLVKIDDA
-262 STYEASIDGKFY
+262 SKYEASIDGKFY

-293 QQTGDNELSDAA
+293 RQTGNTDLSDAA
-305 LNDSKS
+305 LNGSKN
-311 IILNLSGEDVVKGNI
+311 IILNLNNEEITAGNI
-326 TVTVG
+326 TVNTG
-331 STMTINNGRIGE
+331 STLTIMNGWIDQSIE
-343 SVVNYGTLTVG
+343 NHGTLTVS
-354 GNAEIANLRVK
+354 GNAKVATLRVK
-365 GGAAYNNG
+365 GGAAYING
-373 KLDVLNI
+373 KVDTLNT
-380 DNGSFYMSDNNARI
+380 DDGSTYMSDSNASI
-394 GAINVYNKPSLAI
+394 GEINVYSKPNLYI
-407 SGGTVGNISENTANA
+407 SGGTVGKISANTTGA
-422 PKLVTGGTWGSEN
+422 PKLVTGGTWKDGN

-440 AEGYEAKQE
+440 ADGYEAVQE
-449 RVDEWIV
+449 RVGEWIV

-489 LDNGDNGTR
+489 LDNGTR

-503 QLGNNNPALRFTANP
+503 QLGNNNPSLRFTANP

-677 SGNSALRI
+677 SGSSALRI

>member
-26 YAVELEGGNTSSSAP
+26 YAMELEGGNTSSSAP

-99 TQYETLEKALA
+99 IQYETLEKALA

-137 IDLNGL
+137 IDLNDL

-152 VNAAVTVTDEGSA
+152 VNAAVTVTDKGSA
-165 KNGQLYMNSAV
+165 NDGQLYMNSVV

-244 IIEEDN
+244 IIEEN
-250 GNGAFIVKIDDA
+250 NGAFIVKIDEA
-262 STYEASIDGKFY
+262 NTYEASIDGKFY

-293 QQTGDNELSDAA
+293 QQTGNTNLSDAA

-331 STMTINNGRIGE
+331 STMTINNGRISE

-394 GAINVYNKPSLAI
+394 GDINVYNKPSLAI
-407 SGGTVGNISENTANA
+407 SGGTVGNISENTTGA
-422 PKLVTGGTWGSEN
+422 PKLVTGGTWGNEY

-440 AEGYEAKQE
+440 ADGYEAVQE
-449 RVDEWIV
+449 RVGEWIV

-489 LDNGDNGTR
+489 LDNGTR

-677 SGNSALRI
+677 SGSSALRI

>member
-41 TVVNDGVQL
+41 TVVNDGVQFG
-50 NGDDTYLDG
+50 GDDTYLDG
-59 GSSSGSTDLE
+59 GSSGGSTDLE
-69 ISEEPTIGG
+69 ISEEPTIG
-78 PILKAPLKPPVIS
+78 PILKAPVKPPVIS

-137 IDLNGL
+137 IDLNDL

-152 VNAAVTVTDEGSA
+152 VNAAVTVTDKGSA
-165 KNGQLYMNSAV
+165 NDGQLYMNSVV

-206 DVHSKGDYNFFKGMN
+206 DVHSKGDYNFFKDMN
-221 SSQIL
+221 ASQIL

-244 IIEEDN
+244 IIEEN
-250 GNGAFIVKIDDA
+250 NGAFIVKIDEA
-262 STYEASIDGKFY
+262 NTYEASIDGKFY

-293 QQTGDNELSDAA
+293 RQTGNTDLSDAA
-305 LNDSKS
+305 LNGSKN
-311 IILNLSGEDVVKGNI
+311 IILNLNNEEITAGNI
-326 TVTVG
+326 TVNTG
-331 STMTINNGRIGE
+331 STLTIMNGWIDQSIE
-343 SVVNYGTLTVG
+343 NHGTLTVS
-354 GNAEIANLRVK
+354 GNAKVATLRVK
-365 GGAAYNNG
+365 GGAAYING
-373 KLDVLNI
+373 KVDTLNT
-380 DNGSFYMSDNNARI
+380 DDGSTYMSDSNASI
-394 GAINVYNKPSLAI
+394 GEINVYSKPNLYI
-407 SGGTVGNISENTANA
+407 SGGTVGKISANTTGA
-422 PKLVTGGTWGSEN
+422 PKLVTGGTWKDGN

-440 AEGYEAKQE
+440 ADGYEAVQE
-449 RVDEWIV
+449 RVGEWIV

-489 LDNGDNGTR
+489 LDNGTR

-609 TGSAYGYRYGTSAE
+609 TGSAYGYRYGTSAD

-677 SGNSALRI
+677 SGSSALRI

-775 MFQNP
+775 MLQNP

>member
-59 GSSSGSTDLE
+59 GSSGSTDLE
-69 ISEEPTIGG
+69 ISEEPTIG
-78 PILKAPLKPPVIS
+78 PILKAPVKPPVIS

-110 AAKSGDTIKFV
+110 AAKANDTIKLTES
-121 NNITSNS
+121 ITTN
-128 PLTISTAVT
+128 TAVTVSTAVT
-137 IDLNGL
+137 IDLNGN
-143 TWNVNGGLT
+143 TWNINGGLN
-152 VNAAVTVTDEGSA
+152 VNAALTVTDGLTDG
-165 KNGQLYMNSAV
+165 KLYMNSAV
-176 NVNSTL
+176 NVNGYVLTL
-182 TFKNI
+182 NNL
-187 DLYADK
+187 DLYVK
-193 GFSVSAYG
+193 SSLNVYYNG
-201 KVEMK
+201 KIEMK
-206 DVHSKGDYNFFKGMN
+206 SVYNNDFDFSKSGLT
-221 SSQIL
+221 SSQL
-226 IYSGTFEFNPA
+226 VIYSGGFRFNPEDFKA
-237 GFIVPGT
+237 VGT
-244 IIEEDN
+244 VVEQDKDN
-250 GNGAFIVKIDDA
+250 NRFLVKVGSAKYQASVNG
-262 STYEASIDGKFY
+262 TNY

-280 FDAAY
+280 FDAAK
-285 NGATVYVI
+285 NNETVYVLM
-293 QQTGDNELSDAA
+293 QTGDNKLSDAT
-305 LNDSKS
+305 LNGSKN
-311 IILNLSGEDVVKGNI
+311 IILNLNNEEITAGNI
-326 TVTVG
+326 TVNTG
-331 STMTINNGRIGE
+331 STLTIMNGWIDQSIE
-343 SVVNYGTLTVG
+343 NHGTLTVS
-354 GNAEIANLRVK
+354 GNAKVATLRVK
-365 GGAAYNNG
+365 GGAAYING
-373 KLDVLNI
+373 KVDTLNT
-380 DNGSFYMSDNNARI
+380 DDGSTYMSDSNASI
-394 GAINVYNKPSLAI
+394 GEINVYSKPNLYI
-407 SGGTVGNISENTANA
+407 SGGTVGKISANNTNA
-422 PKLVTGGTWGSEN
+422 PKTVTGGTWGSEN

-489 LDNGDNGTR
+489 LDNGTR

-609 TGSAYGYRYGTSAE
+609 TGSAYGYRYGTSAD
-623 FSKAT
+623 FYKAT

-677 SGNSALRI
+677 SGSSALRI

>member
-26 YAVELEGGNTSSSAP
+26 YAFELDGNDSSSAP

-50 NGDDTYLDG
+50 NGDDAYLDG
-59 GSSSGSTDLE
+59 GSSGSTDLE
-69 ISEEPTIGG
+69 ISEEPTIG
-78 PILKAPLKPPVIS
+78 PILKAPVKPPVIS

-110 AAKSGDTIKFV
+110 AAKANDTIKLTES
-121 NNITSNS
+121 ITTN
-128 PLTISTAVT
+128 TAVTVSTAVT
-137 IDLNGL
+137 IDLNGN
-143 TWNVNGGLT
+143 TWNINGGLN
-152 VNAAVTVTDEGSA
+152 VNAALTVTDGLTDG
-165 KNGQLYMNSAV
+165 KLYINSAV
-176 NVNSTL
+176 NVNGYVLTL
-182 TFKNI
+182 NNL
-187 DLYADK
+187 DLYVK
-193 GFSVSAYG
+193 SSLNVYYNG
-201 KVEMK
+201 KIEMK
-206 DVHSKGDYNFFKGMN
+206 SVYNNDFDFSKSGLT
-221 SSQIL
+221 SSQL
-226 IYSGTFEFNPA
+226 VIYSGGFRFNPEDFKA
-237 GFIVPGT
+237 VGT
-244 IIEEDN
+244 VVEQDKDN
-250 GNGAFIVKIDDA
+250 NRFLVKVGSAKYQASVNG
-262 STYEASIDGKFY
+262 TNY

-280 FDAAY
+280 FDAAK
-285 NGATVYVI
+285 NNETVYVLM
-293 QQTGDNELSDAA
+293 QTGDNKLSDAT
-305 LNDSKS
+305 LNGSKN
-311 IILNLSGEDVVKGNI
+311 IILNLNNEEITAGNI
-326 TVTVG
+326 TVNTG
-331 STMTINNGRIGE
+331 STLTIMNGWIDQSIE
-343 SVVNYGTLTVG
+343 NHGTLTVS
-354 GNAEIANLRVK
+354 GNAKVATLRVK
-365 GGAAYNNG
+365 GGAAYING
-373 KLDVLNI
+373 KVDTLNT
-380 DNGSFYMSDNNARI
+380 DDGSTYMSDSNASI
-394 GAINVYNKPSLAI
+394 GEINVYSKPNLYI
-407 SGGTVGNISENTANA
+407 SGGTVNKITANNTNA
-422 PKLVTGGTWGSEN
+422 PKTVTGGTWGSEN

-489 LDNGDNGTR
+489 LDNGTR

-609 TGSAYGYRYGTSAE
+609 TGSAYGYRYGTSAD

-820 VRVGSGNGWLEEGN
+820 VRVGSGNGWLEEGS

>member
-69 ISEEPTIGG
+69 ISEEPTIG
-78 PILKAPLKPPVIS
+78 PILKAPVKPPVIS

-137 IDLNGL
+137 IDLNDL

-152 VNAAVTVTDEGSA
+152 VNAAVTVTDKGSA
-165 KNGQLYMNSAV
+165 NDGQLYMNSVV

-206 DVHSKGDYNFFKGMN
+206 DVHSKGDYNFFKDMN

-244 IIEEDN
+244 IIDEN
-250 GNGAFIVKIDDA
+250 SGAFIVKIDEA

-293 QQTGDNELSDAA
+293 QQTGDTNLSDAA

-331 STMTINNGRIGE
+331 STMTINNGRISE

-394 GAINVYNKPSLAI
+394 GDINVYNKPSLAI
-407 SGGTVGNISENTANA
+407 SGGTVGSISENTTGA
-422 PKLVTGGTWGSEN
+422 PKLVTGGTWGEEY

-440 AEGYEAKQE
+440 ADGYEAVQE
-449 RVDEWIV
+449 RVGEWIV
-456 KAKGAAPVVPT
+456 KVKGAAPVVPT

-489 LDNGDNGTR
+489 LDNGTR

-609 TGSAYGYRYGTSAE
+609 TGSAYGYRYGTSAD

-677 SGNSALRI
+677 SGSSALRI

>member
-1 MKKVTKFL
+1 
-9 SILLLV
+9 
-15 AMCMSLFGGSA
+15 MS
-26 YAVELEGGNTSSSAP
+26 
-41 TVVNDGVQL
+41 D
-50 NGDDTYLDG
+50 
-59 GSSSGSTDLE
+59 
-69 ISEEPTIGG
+69 
-78 PILKAPLKPPVIS
+78 
-91 GGEAEING
+91 
-99 TQYETLEKALA
+99 
-110 AAKSGDTIKFV
+110 
-121 NNITSNS
+121 SN
-128 PLTISTAVT
+128 
-137 IDLNGL
+137 
-143 TWNVNGGLT
+143 
-152 VNAAVTVTDEGSA
+152 
-165 KNGQLYMNSAV
+165 
-176 NVNSTL
+176 
-182 TFKNI
+182 
-187 DLYADK
+187 
-193 GFSVSAYG
+193 
-201 KVEMK
+201 
-206 DVHSKGDYNFFKGMN
+206 
-221 SSQIL
+221 
-226 IYSGTFEFNPA
+226 
-237 GFIVPGT
+237 
-244 IIEEDN
+244 
-250 GNGAFIVKIDDA
+250 
-262 STYEASIDGKFY
+262 ASI
-274 ETLQAA
+274 
-280 FDAAY
+280 
-285 NGATVYVI
+285 
-293 QQTGDNELSDAA
+293 
-305 LNDSKS
+305 
-311 IILNLSGEDVVKGNI
+311 GE
-326 TVTVG
+326 
-331 STMTINNGRIGE
+331 
-343 SVVNYGTLTVG
+343 
-354 GNAEIANLRVK
+354 
-365 GGAAYNNG
+365 
-373 KLDVLNI
+373 
-380 DNGSFYMSDNNARI
+380 
-394 GAINVYNKPSLAI
+394 INVYNTPNLYI
-407 SGGTVGNISENTANA
+407 SGGTVGKISANTTGA
-422 PKLVTGGTWGSEN
+422 PKLVTGGTWKDGN

-440 AEGYEAKQE
+440 ADGYEAVQE
-449 RVDEWIV
+449 RVGEWIV

-489 LDNGDNGTR
+489 LDNGTR

-609 TGSAYGYRYGTSAE
+609 TGSAYGYRYGTSAD
-623 FSKAT
+623 FYKAT

-677 SGNSALRI
+677 SGSSALRI

>member
-26 YAVELEGGNTSSSAP
+26 YAFELDGNDSSSAP
-41 TVVNDGVQL
+41 TAGNDGVQFG
-50 NGDDTYLDG
+50 GDDAYLDG
-59 GSSSGSTDLE
+59 GSSGSTDLE
-69 ISEEPTIGG
+69 ISEEPTIG
-78 PILKAPLKPPVIS
+78 PILKAPVKPPVIS

-110 AAKSGDTIKFV
+110 AAKSGDTIKFI

-137 IDLNGL
+137 IDLNDL

-152 VNAAVTVTDEGSA
+152 VNAAVTVTDKGSA
-165 KNGQLYMNSAV
+165 NDGQLYMNSVV

-244 IIEEDN
+244 IIDEN
-250 GNGAFIVKIDDA
+250 SGAFIVKIDEG

-293 QQTGDNELSDAA
+293 QQTGDTNLSDAA

-331 STMTINNGRIGE
+331 STMTINNGRISE

-373 KLDVLNI
+373 ELDVLNI

-394 GAINVYNKPSLAI
+394 GAINVYNKPSLVI
-407 SGGTVGNISENTANA
+407 SGGTVGSISENTANA
-422 PKLVTGGTWGSEN
+422 PKLVTGGTWGEEY

-440 AEGYEAKQE
+440 ADGYEAVQE
-449 RVDEWIV
+449 RVGEWIV

-489 LDNGDNGTR
+489 LDNGTR

-503 QLGNNNPALRFTANP
+503 QLGNNNPTLRFTANP

-557 VESIKAQ
+557 VEGIKAQ

-609 TGSAYGYRYGTSAE
+609 TGSAYGYRYGTSAD

-677 SGNSALRI
+677 SGSSALRI

-718 GFRIQPGIASK
+718 GFRIQPNIGK
-729 GGIAV
+729 NGGIAV

-764 GWHTLTVYYDE
+764 GWHTLTVYYDT

-820 VRVGSGNGWLEEGN
+820 VRVGSGNGWLEEGS

>member
-26 YAVELEGGNTSSSAP
+26 YAMELEGGNTSSSAP
-41 TVVNDGVQL
+41 TAVNDGVQFG
-50 NGDDTYLDG
+50 GDDTYLDG
-59 GSSSGSTDLE
+59 GSSGGSTDLE
-69 ISEEPTIGG
+69 ISEEPTIG

-110 AAKSGDTIKFV
+110 AAKSGDTIKFI

-152 VNAAVTVTDEGSA
+152 VNAAVTVTDKGSA
-165 KNGQLYMNSAV
+165 NDGQLYMNSVV

-250 GNGAFIVKIDDA
+250 SNDTFLVKIDDA

-274 ETLQAA
+274 KTLQAA
-280 FDAAY
+280 FDAAD

-293 QQTGDNELSDAA
+293 QHTGDTNLSDAA
-305 LNDSKS
+305 LNGSKS

-331 STMTINNGRIGE
+331 STMTISNGRISE

-394 GAINVYNKPSLAI
+394 GDINVYNKPSLAI
-407 SGGTVGNISENTANA
+407 SGGTVGSISENTTGA
-422 PKLVTGGTWGSEN
+422 PKLVTGGTWGEEY

-440 AEGYEAKQE
+440 ADGYEAVQE
-449 RVDEWIV
+449 RVGEWIV

-489 LDNGDNGTR
+489 LDNGTR

-677 SGNSALRI
+677 SGSSALRI

>member
-26 YAVELEGGNTSSSAP
+26 YAFELDGNDSSSAP
-41 TVVNDGVQL
+41 TAVNDGVQFG
-50 NGDDTYLDG
+50 GDDAYLDG
-59 GSSSGSTDLE
+59 GSSGSTDLE
-69 ISEEPTIGG
+69 ISEEPTSG
-78 PILKAPLKPPVIS
+78 PILKAPVKPPVIS

-110 AAKSGDTIKFV
+110 AAKSGDTIKFI

-137 IDLNGL
+137 IDLNDL

-152 VNAAVTVTDEGSA
+152 VNAAVTVTDKGSA
-165 KNGQLYMNSAV
+165 NDGQLYMNSVV

-206 DVHSKGDYNFFKGMN
+206 DVHSKGDYNFFKDMN

-244 IIEEDN
+244 IIEEN
-250 GNGAFIVKIDDA
+250 NGAFIVKIDEA
-262 STYEASIDGKFY
+262 STYKASIDGKFY

-293 QQTGDNELSDAA
+293 QQTGDNKLSDAA
-305 LNDSKS
+305 LNGSKN
-311 IILNLSGEDVVKGNI
+311 IILNLNNEEITAGNI
-326 TVTVG
+326 TVNTG
-331 STMTINNGRIGE
+331 STLTIMNGWIDQSIE
-343 SVVNYGTLTVG
+343 NHGTLTVS
-354 GNAEIANLRVK
+354 GNAKVATLRVK
-365 GGAAYNNG
+365 GGAAYING
-373 KLDVLNI
+373 KVDILNA
-380 DNGSFYMSDNNARI
+380 DDGSTYMSDSNASI
-394 GAINVYNKPSLAI
+394 GEINVSSKPNLYI
-407 SGGTVGNISENTANA
+407 SGGTVGKISANTTGA
-422 PKLVTGGTWGSEN
+422 PKLVTGGTWNDGN

-440 AEGYEAKQE
+440 ADSYEAVQE
-449 RVDEWIV
+449 RVGEWIV

-489 LDNGDNGTR
+489 LDNGTR

-503 QLGNNNPALRFTANP
+503 QLGKNNPTLRFTANP

-594 SYTRSSGS
+594 SYTRNSGS

-609 TGSAYGYRYGTSAE
+609 TGSAYGYRYGTSAD

-677 SGNSALRI
+677 SGSSALRI

-718 GFRIQPGIASK
+718 GFRIQPNIGK
-729 GGIAV
+729 NGGIAV

-764 GWHTLTVYYDE
+764 GWHTLTVYYDT

-820 VRVGSGNGWLEEGN
+820 VRVGSGNGWLEEGS

>member
-69 ISEEPTIGG
+69 ISEEPTIG
-78 PILKAPLKPPVIS
+78 PILKAPVKPPVIS

-110 AAKSGDTIKFV
+110 AAKANDTIKLTES
-121 NNITSNS
+121 ITTN
-128 PLTISTAVT
+128 TAVTVSTAVT
-137 IDLNGL
+137 IDLNGN
-143 TWNVNGGLT
+143 TWNINGGLN
-152 VNAAVTVTDEGSA
+152 VNAALTVTDGLTDG
-165 KNGQLYMNSAV
+165 KLYMNSAV
-176 NVNSTL
+176 NVNGYVLTL
-182 TFKNI
+182 NNL
-187 DLYADK
+187 DLYVK
-193 GFSVSAYG
+193 SSLNVYYNG
-201 KVEMK
+201 KIEMK
-206 DVHSKGDYNFFKGMN
+206 SVYNNDFDFSKSGLT
-221 SSQIL
+221 SSQL
-226 IYSGTFEFNPA
+226 VIYSGGFRFNPEDFKA
-237 GFIVPGT
+237 VGT
-244 IIEEDN
+244 VVEQDKDN
-250 GNGAFIVKIDDA
+250 NRFLVKVGSAKYQASVNG
-262 STYEASIDGKFY
+262 TNY

-280 FDAAY
+280 FDAAK
-285 NGATVYVI
+285 NNETVYVLM
-293 QQTGDNELSDAA
+293 QTGDNKLSDAT
-305 LNDSKS
+305 LNGSKN
-311 IILNLSGEDVVKGNI
+311 IILNLNNEEITAGNI
-326 TVTVG
+326 TVNTG
-331 STMTINNGRIGE
+331 STLTIMNGWIDQSIE
-343 SVVNYGTLTVG
+343 NHGTLTVS
-354 GNAEIANLRVK
+354 GNAKVATLRVK
-365 GGAAYNNG
+365 GGAAYING
-373 KLDVLNI
+373 KVDTLNT
-380 DNGSFYMSDNNARI
+380 DDGSTYMSDSNASI
-394 GAINVYNKPSLAI
+394 GEINVYSKPNLYI
-407 SGGTVGNISENTANA
+407 SGGTVNKITANNTNA
-422 PKLVTGGTWGSEN
+422 PKTVTGGTWGSEN

-449 RVDEWIV
+449 LVGEWIV

-489 LDNGDNGTR
+489 LDNGTR

-609 TGSAYGYRYGTSAE
+609 TGSAYGYRYGTSAD
-623 FSKAT
+623 FYKAT

-677 SGNSALRI
+677 SGSSALRI

>member
-41 TVVNDGVQL
+41 TAVNDGVQFG
-50 NGDDTYLDG
+50 GDDAYLDG
-59 GSSSGSTDLE
+59 GSSSGGSTDLE
-69 ISEEPTIGG
+69 ISEEPTSG
-78 PILKAPLKPPVIS
+78 PILKAPVKPPVTS

-137 IDLNGL
+137 IDLNDL

-152 VNAAVTVTDEGSA
+152 VNAAVTVTDESSA
-165 KNGQLYMNSAV
+165 KNGQLYMNSVV

-244 IIEEDN
+244 IIEEN
-250 GNGAFIVKIDDA
+250 NGAFIVKIDEA

-293 QQTGDNELSDAA
+293 QQTGDNKLSDAA
-305 LNDSKS
+305 LNGSKN
-311 IILNLSGEDVVKGNI
+311 IILNLNNEEITAGNI
-326 TVTVG
+326 TVNTG
-331 STMTINNGRIGE
+331 STLTIMNGWIDQSIE
-343 SVVNYGTLTVG
+343 NHGTLTVS
-354 GNAEIANLRVK
+354 GNAKVATLRVK
-365 GGAAYNNG
+365 GGAAYING
-373 KLDVLNI
+373 KVDTLNT
-380 DNGSFYMSDNNARI
+380 DDGSTYMSDSNASI
-394 GAINVYNKPSLAI
+394 GEINVYSKPNLYI
-407 SGGTVGNISENTANA
+407 SGGTVGNISENTTGA
-422 PKLVTGGTWGSEN
+422 PKLVTGGTWKDGN

-440 AEGYEAKQE
+440 ADSYEAAQE
-449 RVDEWIV
+449 VAGEWIV

-489 LDNGDNGTR
+489 LDNGTR

-503 QLGNNNPALRFTANP
+503 QLGKNNPTLRFTANP

-557 VESIKAQ
+557 VEGIKAQ

-602 AVYFTLS
+602 TVYFTLS
-609 TGSAYGYRYGTSAE
+609 TGSAYGYRYGTSAD

-677 SGNSALRI
+677 SGSSALRI

-718 GFRIQPGIASK
+718 GFRIQPNIGK
-729 GGIAV
+729 NGGIAV

-764 GWHTLTVYYDE
+764 GWHTLTVYYDT

-820 VRVGSGNGWLEEGN
+820 VRVGSGNGWLEEGS